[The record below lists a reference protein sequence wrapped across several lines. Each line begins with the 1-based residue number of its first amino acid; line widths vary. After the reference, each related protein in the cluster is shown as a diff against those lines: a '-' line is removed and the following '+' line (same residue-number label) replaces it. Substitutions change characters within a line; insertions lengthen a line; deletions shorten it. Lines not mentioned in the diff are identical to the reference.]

1 MNFEFRV
8 DAVEEATEGDE
19 DRVLVKFTM
28 LRGFE
33 TPPIFS
39 HQIGT
44 GISDIEGRRVW
55 PGYCAH
61 SRTGWYY
68 ITGNSKFAPGQVV
81 VGTIRTQ
88 LRPAMTKDEIITQL
102 SEDPRGRMVVYQYGS
117 TGWIVPDPRA
127 TGGKVAEDGSGGNSE
142 EAEFI
147 PSLCMVAELLREGLL
162 ELDGEGYAKLA
173 GYTFTPAIGSD
184 FCYGTIGEDF
194 SLNDCFDLIDRW
206 GGAKIASEFWDHWL

>member
-1 MNFEFRV
+1 MGFEFRV
-8 DAVEEATEGDE
+8 DAVEDATEDDE

-33 TPPIFS
+33 TRPIFS
-39 HQIGT
+39 RQIST
-44 GISDIEGRRVW
+44 GISDAEGQQVW

-68 ITGNSKFAPGQVV
+68 IDGSSKFVPGQVV
-81 VGTIRTQ
+81 VGVIRTQ
-88 LRPAMTKDEIITQL
+88 LRPAMTKEDIITQL
-102 SEDPRGRMVVYQYGS
+102 SEDPCGRMVVYLYGS

-142 EAEFI
+142 KAEFI
-147 PSLCMVAELLREGLL
+147 PSLCLVAELLREGLL

-173 GYTFTPAIGSD
+173 GYTFTPAIGSE
-184 FCYGTIGEDF
+184 FFHGTIGEDF
-194 SLNDCFDLIDRW
+194 SLNDCFDLIDRY
-206 GGAKIASEFWDHWL
+206 GGAKIESEVWDKWR